1 MELFEKYFPLLNVL
15 ETQSVTNQ
23 RQLSEQ
29 SGISLGHV
37 NFLLKKLSE
46 KGLVKIRSFQKSPNK
61 SSYLYLLTP
70 KGLEAKSQLA
80 VRFVKSRL
88 REYKHLRDALTKK
101 LTSIEKNSPAN
112 VIFVGPPMVKDFV
125 DSVINERGLKL
136 ILVGH
141 YNNWKDL
148 EKIHPESFDVAL
160 LFDGNFEGLKKISDN
175 LNIPEKKLTVL
186 W

>member
-1 MELFEKYFPLLNVL
+1 
-15 ETQSVTNQ
+15 
-23 RQLSEQ
+23 
-29 SGISLGHV
+29 V
-37 NFLLKKLSE
+37 NFLLKELSE
-46 KGLVKIRSFQKSPNK
+46 KGLVKIRNFQKNPNK
-61 SSYLYLLTP
+61 SGYLYLLTP

-88 REYKHLRDALTKK
+88 REYNHLRNALTKK

-112 VIFVGPPMVKDFV
+112 VIFVGSPMVKDFV

-148 EKIHPESFDVAL
+148 EKIDPESFDVAL

>member
-1 MELFEKYFPLLNVL
+1 MELFEKYFPLLNAL
-15 ETQSVTNQ
+15 ETQSVTSQ

-46 KGLVKIRSFQKSPNK
+46 KGLVKIKDFQKNPHK
-61 SSYLYLLTP
+61 SGYLYLLTP

-80 VRFVKSRL
+80 VRFVRSRL
-88 REYKHLRDALTKK
+88 REYNHLRDALTKK

-125 DSVINERGLKL
+125 DSVIKEKRLKL

-148 EKIHPESFDVAL
+148 KKIDPESFDIAL
-160 LFDGNFEGLKKISDN
+160 LFDGNSEGLKKISDN
-175 LNIPEKKLTVL
+175 LNIHRKKLTVL

>member
-1 MELFEKYFPLLNVL
+1 MELFEKYFPLLNAL
-15 ETQSVTNQ
+15 ETQKVTSQ

-46 KGLVKIRSFQKSPNK
+46 KGLVKIKNFKKNPNK
-61 SSYLYLLTP
+61 SGYLYLLTA

-80 VRFVKSRL
+80 VRFVRSRL
-88 REYKHLRDALTKK
+88 REYNHLRGSLTNK
-101 LTSIEKNSPAN
+101 LISLEKEFPVN

-125 DSVINERGLKL
+125 GSVIKERHLNLVL
-136 ILVGH
+136 IGH
-141 YNNWKDL
+141 YNNWNDL
-148 EKIHPESFDVAL
+148 KVIDSESFDVAL
-160 LFDGNFEGLKKISDN
+160 LFDVNSEGLKKISDS
-175 LNIPEKKLTVL
+175 LNIPQKKFAIL